1 MMAQPTSTAITAC
14 YFFFFLNHLGSLNKY
29 NSMLNDQFLS
39 LLLGHMIKQHSLN
52 SKRY

>member
-1 MMAQPTSTAITAC
+1 MMAQPTSTATTAC
-14 YFFFFLNHLGSLNKY
+14 YFFFLNHLGSLNKY